1 MECFTWFSVFKLV
14 NDKYL
19 TAFGSIVNVW
29 NCLQTSIKFL
39 NKSLVFMQLMIFS
52 QISFGS
58 SVFLIE
64 SILSLLLIGSISESS
79 FGLFSPLGN
88 SLRFLVKFCRFSWKF
103 HDLDETGYFLHN
115 FTKFFSVALKIKI
128 LFLNTKVCRCYQ
140 NVEIIE
146 LGSCS
151 VDQVTP
157 IMVKDVVK
165 SKFFL
170 P

>member
-1 MECFTWFSVFKLV
+1 
-14 NDKYL
+14 
-19 TAFGSIVNVW
+19 
-29 NCLQTSIKFL
+29 
-39 NKSLVFMQLMIFS
+39 MIFS
-52 QISFGS
+52 QISFGN
-58 SVFLIE
+58 SVLVFE

-115 FTKFFSVALKIKI
+115 FTKFFSVALKIRI

-170 P
+170 PWLKMVSMISIVVVVAILWKRIIYFLWRLQFYE